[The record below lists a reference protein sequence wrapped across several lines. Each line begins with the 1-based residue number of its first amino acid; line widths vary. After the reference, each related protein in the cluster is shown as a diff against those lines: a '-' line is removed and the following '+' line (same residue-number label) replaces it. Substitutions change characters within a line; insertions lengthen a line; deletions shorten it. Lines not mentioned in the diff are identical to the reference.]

1 MNLSA
6 FLLTGIFESFQLDF
20 ASLPLP
26 DIFHGF
32 DLCWCRFNH
41 ELEPKMGHKDVFFF
55 LFTGIKPLQ
64 FDSPAEK
71 LPNDSLAGFVFLLQA
86 PRPFYVPPLPPPP
99 HCAVS

>member
-1 MNLSA
+1 MDLIYA
-6 FLLTGIFESFQLDF
+6 GV
-20 ASLPLP
+20 AS
-26 DIFHGF
+26 IMS
-32 DLCWCRFNH
+32 WN
-41 ELEPKMGHKDVFFF
+41 PKWVTKMFFFF